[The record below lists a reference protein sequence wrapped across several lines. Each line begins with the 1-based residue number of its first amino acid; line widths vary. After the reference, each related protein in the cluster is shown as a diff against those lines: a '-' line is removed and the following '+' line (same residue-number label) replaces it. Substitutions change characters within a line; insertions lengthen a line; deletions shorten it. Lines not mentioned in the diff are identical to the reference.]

1 MWHMWGRREMHRRG
15 NMRERDHL
23 GDLAIDE
30 KIILRCF
37 FNK

>member
-1 MWHMWGRREMHRRG
+1 MWHMWGRREMQRRG

-23 GDLAIDE
+23 GYLAIDE